1 MKLIGLRVENYKSI
15 KDINLYIGGKP
26 VVVFGVNGT
35 GKSTLLNAIV
45 ALFAPVIRSLTGK
58 GSFQL
63 SDEDITIG
71 EHRLAM
77 EGTIE
82 IGNDTLYL
90 QRFYEKSKQNSR
102 APAITYD
109 KKLNDVFTRTFRNSF
124 LQDENV
130 GMPIFAYYGTNRAV
144 LKVPDRLR
152 EHQFDLLTALDG
164 AIEKSVSFENFFSWY
179 RDRESKDTISMRN
192 ALVHGQKHVSDV
204 MLRSVQQAITSM
216 LDSISEIKIQRDPV
230 RMTVEKNGQ
239 EIRMDLLSDGE
250 KCTLALFGDLAR
262 RLCLAN
268 PKSEVPLE
276 GSGIVLIDEIEL
288 HMHPTWQRRI
298 LRTLRET
305 FPNVQFLVTT
315 HSPQVLGEADNSYKI
330 YAVDS
335 DTKEYHLIERLD
347 GADSNLILEEYMG
360 TPHISISTQSL
371 IDEINTAV
379 ANGNFTVAKSRLADL
394 EAITGVNNERYV
406 QCKMFLER
414 SQYAKDRKR
423 SGS

>member
-1 MKLIGLRVENYKSI
+1 
-15 KDINLYIGGKP
+15 
-26 VVVFGVNGT
+26 
-35 GKSTLLNAIV
+35 
-45 ALFAPVIRSLTGK
+45 
-58 GSFQL
+58 
-63 SDEDITIG
+63 
-71 EHRLAM
+71 
-77 EGTIE
+77 
-82 IGNDTLYL
+82 
-90 QRFYEKSKQNSR
+90 
-102 APAITYD
+102 
-109 KKLNDVFTRTFRNSF
+109 
-124 LQDENV
+124 
-130 GMPIFAYYGTNRAV
+130 
-144 LKVPDRLR
+144 
-152 EHQFDLLTALDG
+152 
-164 AIEKSVSFENFFSWY
+164 
-179 RDRESKDTISMRN
+179 MRN

-360 TPHISISTQSL
+360 TPHISISTQNL
-371 IDEINTAV
+371 INEINTAV

>member
-1 MKLIGLRVENYKSI
+1 MKLMGLRVENYKSI
-15 KDINLYIGGKP
+15 NDINLYMGGKP

-45 ALFAPVIRSLTGK
+45 ALFAPVIRNLTGK
-58 GSFQL
+58 GSFQF

-71 EHRLAM
+71 KHRLAM

-82 IGNDTLYL
+82 IGDDTLYL

-102 APAITYD
+102 TSALTYD
-109 KKLNDVFTRTFRNSF
+109 KKCNELFIKTFRNSF
-124 LQDENV
+124 LRDEYA
-130 GMPIFAYYGTNRAV
+130 GMPIFVYYGTNRAV
-144 LKVPDRLR
+144 LKVPERLK
-152 EHQFDLLTALDG
+152 EHQFDQLTALED
-164 AIEKSVSFENFFSWY
+164 AIDKTVSFESFFSWY

-204 MLRSVQQAITSM
+204 MLSSVQQAITSM
-216 LDSISEIKIQRDPV
+216 LDSISEIRIQRDPV
-230 RMTVEKNGQ
+230 RMTVEKNGK

-268 PKSEVPLE
+268 PKSEFPLK
-276 GSGIVLIDEIEL
+276 GAGIVLIDEIEL

-298 LRTLRET
+298 LRTLKET
-305 FPNVQFLVTT
+305 FPNVQFIVTT
-315 HSPQVLGEADNSYKI
+315 HSPQVLGEADNNYKI

-335 DTKEYHLIERLD
+335 DTREYRLIERLD

-360 TPHISISTQSL
+360 TPHISTATQNL
-371 IDEINTAV
+371 IDEINTTVASGDFAV
-379 ANGNFTVAKSRLADL
+379 AKKRLTDL
-394 EAITGVNNERYV
+394 EAITGVNNEKYI

-414 SQYAKDRKR
+414 SQYAKNYKR
-423 SGS
+423 NGS